1 MGFLIKTGYMK
12 NWFNYKG
19 TISGK
24 TYLFRGLAI
33 GLPSLIIYAALIEL
47 NYYAG
52 AIFYFLLLFA
62 LFSFRHKR
70 MSAVFKDKIDT
81 GKKLFYVT
89 VAIDLIIA
97 LYYLIDVE
105 SGLSEDFSYVD
116 LGEIPISIFILYML
130 FKNSGIDEHNG

>member
-1 MGFLIKTGYMK
+1 MK

-24 TYLFRGLAI
+24 IYLFRGLVV
-33 GLPSLIIYAALIEL
+33 GLPLIIITEVLTGV

-62 LFSFRHKR
+62 LFSFRYKR

-81 GKKLFYVT
+81 GKKLFYAAAV
-89 VAIDLIIA
+89 IDLIIG
-97 LYYLIDVE
+97 LYFLIDVE
-105 SGLSEDFSYVD
+105 SGQSEDFSYIE
-116 LGEIPISIFILYML
+116 LGGIPIFIFILYIL
-130 FKNSGIDEHNG
+130 FKNSDIEEHDG

>member
-33 GLPSLIIYAALIEL
+33 GLPSLIIHAALIEL